1 LIRPGVLGAA
11 ASQPVYDGR
20 ASRSCSHLVTRRHDL
35 VRGSTVDIFLAEAGS
50 GLQLGSSVQVLLRDM
65 RIRADA
71 QAGPTGTGPSYKRRV
86 RAVAPFTFRRNTP
99 RLQTIDSESAT
110 LGVMRTIVRPVISCL
125 VAAATI
131 PTWPCGNESCH
142 ACPRSVIPI
151 LSRTRSVTG

>member
-71 QAGPTGTGPSYKRRV
+71 QAGPDWNRPLLQKKSQGGGTVHFQKKHSP
-86 RAVAPFTFRRNTP
+86 PP
-99 RLQTIDSESAT
+99 D
-110 LGVMRTIVRPVISCL
+110 
-125 VAAATI
+125 
-131 PTWPCGNESCH
+131 H
-142 ACPRSVIPI
+142 
-151 LSRTRSVTG
+151 